1 MSYSSGLLYW
11 MRTLYHKLLAS
22 LYSLIF
28 EVIKSGKLKSVMRS
42 VAFVVHVQ
50 AFSIQSSI
58 SNLCFAQLGNRDI
71 QCICFANS
79 SINYLFEQRVSHN
92 YTIVH
97 RRRKYLCCFPLHASR
112 LSFNTFHITGVINA
126 GLPGDSKMII
136 TFDLRCDLKI
146 EFKKSFVVER

>member
-50 AFSIQSSI
+50 AFSIQYRIFVLRSW
-58 SNLCFAQLGNRDI
+58 
-71 QCICFANS
+71 
-79 SINYLFEQRVSHN
+79 V
-92 YTIVH
+92 IV
-97 RRRKYLCCFPLHASR
+97 
-112 LSFNTFHITGVINA
+112 TFSV
-126 GLPGDSKMII
+126 
-136 TFDLRCDLKI
+136 
-146 EFKKSFVVER
+146 FVLQIP